1 MNYIDEGID
10 IVLGALELERADL
23 SERQQN
29 NVREFVLISMECDE
43 EMLDG
48 IDHQIPMTYELYSR
62 TIAKLEELGARR
74 TLEDFRA
81 CFAER
86 FSN

>member
-1 MNYIDEGID
+1 MNIKKGVD
-10 IVLGALELERADL
+10 IILEELELKRSDL
-23 SERQQN
+23 TERQQN

-43 EMLDG
+43 EMLNG

-62 TIAKLEELGARR
+62 TIAKLEELNARR

>member
-1 MNYIDEGID
+1 MNIEKGVD
-10 IVLGALELERADL
+10 IILEELELKRSDL
-23 SERQQN
+23 TERQQN

-43 EMLDG
+43 EMLNG

-62 TIAKLEELGARR
+62 TIAKLEELNARR

>member
-1 MNYIDEGID
+1 MNIEKGVD
-10 IVLGALELERADL
+10 IILEELELKRSDL
-23 SERQQN
+23 TERQQN

-43 EMLDG
+43 EMLNG

-62 TIAKLEELGARR
+62 TIAKLEELNARR

-81 CFAER
+81 CFAE
-86 FSN
+86 

>member
-1 MNYIDEGID
+1 MNIEKGVD
-10 IVLGALELERADL
+10 IILEELELKRSDL
-23 SERQQN
+23 TERQQN

-43 EMLDG
+43 EMLNG
-48 IDHQIPMTYELYSR
+48 IDHQIPMTYELYAR
-62 TIAKLEELGARR
+62 TIAKLEELNARR